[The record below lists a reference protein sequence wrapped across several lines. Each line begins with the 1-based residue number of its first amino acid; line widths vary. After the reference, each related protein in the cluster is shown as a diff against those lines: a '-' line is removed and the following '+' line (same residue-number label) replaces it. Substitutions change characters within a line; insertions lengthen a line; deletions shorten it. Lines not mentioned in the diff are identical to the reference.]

1 MRTSVLRLVLLLSI
15 LVNLGVIGAL
25 GWRAMQSGN
34 GAPGAETQQTSAN
47 LPGHLQLSDEQLRR
61 WREAERAFLESL
73 TASAVEIGTRRGR
86 MIREIF
92 SESPDA
98 ATIEAERAG
107 IARLQ
112 EQQQRLVIAQLLAER
127 EMLEPRQREL
137 LAQVLLEQQAKATT
151 FEQLH
156 RD

>member
-1 MRTSVLRLVLLLSI
+1 MRTSVLRLVLLLSL

-25 GWRAMQSGN
+25 GWRAIQSGD
-34 GAPGAETQQTSAN
+34 GVPGLGTQQASAS
-47 LPGHLQLSDEQLRR
+47 LPRHLQLSDEQLRR
-61 WREAERAFLESL
+61 WREAERAFLDSL
-73 TASAVEIGTRRGR
+73 AASAAEIGKRRGR

-98 ATIEAERAG
+98 GAIEAERAG

-112 EQQQRLVIAQLLAER
+112 EEQQRLVIAQLLAER

-137 LAQVLLEQQAKATT
+137 LARVLLERPAGAMS
-151 FEQLH
+151 FERLH